1 FSMRLQDL
9 SAEFSLRLINPWIL
23 VAVLGVAA
31 ASSGSTA
38 SEESA
43 INTETASNE
52 SAPVSSDEPVSLN
65 ESVSPNEN
73 DDPILQRQA
82 EQSAVLRRQLED
94 TGEITDADPNASQK
108 YSMRGDV
115 QMFLGDYEPAVADYR
130 KMVVLD
136 PTLDASHWRLGIA
149 LFFAGKPEEAAAQF
163 EKYHSFDNVD
173 RENGIWR
180 YLSHYRASGMETARK
195 ELLRYEHDDRP
206 PFAEVYQ
213 LFEGK
218 LTAEQLRSSLPENLT
233 ASDRQSREFYIEL
246 YIGLNE
252 LAQKHPDAALEAL
265 RRASENPW
273 PLRAGYGPRY
283 MWHVAQ
289 LAYCD
294 LKKSSAARH

>member
-1 FSMRLQDL
+1 MRLQDL

-23 VAVLGVAA
+23 ATIFGVAA
-31 ASSGSTA
+31 AALGSKA

-43 INTETASNE
+43 FDTETASNR
-52 SAPVSSDEPVSLN
+52 SAPASSDAPVSSN
-65 ESVSPNEN
+65 EK
-73 DDPILQRQA
+73 DDAILQRQA
-82 EQSAVLRRQLED
+82 EQSAVLRRQLEE
-94 TGEITDADPNASQK
+94 TGEITDDTPSASQK

-115 QMFLGDYEPAVADYR
+115 QMFLGNYELAVADYR

-180 YLSHYRASGMETARK
+180 YLSHYRASGMERARK

-218 LTAEQLRSSLPENLT
+218 LTPEQLRSSLPENLT
-233 ASDRQSREFYIEL
+233 ASDRQSREFYIDL

-252 LAQKHPDAALEAL
+252 LVQKHPDAALEAL

-273 PLRAGYGPRY
+273 PRRAGYGPRY

-294 LKKSSAARH
+294 LKKSPAARH